1 MFDKIIKYI
10 TDINKWIAYVGL
22 LLMVALVFCFSV
34 SRTIGVPIIG
44 DIEIVQFL
52 MAVIIF
58 ASLAFTESTNSHIS
72 IGILTEKFPQSL
84 QNILGIIGKLIT
96 LVFCLVVIWVFI
108 QKMEYSTT
116 SLLLKIPL
124 YPFKFLLVIG
134 FAAWCLELIKKLFNK
149 KFID

>member
-1 MFDKIIKYI
+1 MIGKIIKYI

-58 ASLAFTESTNSHIS
+58 ASLAFTESENSHIS
-72 IGILTEKFPQSL
+72 IGIFTEKLPLFL

-96 LVFCLVVIWVFI
+96 LIFCLLVIWVFI
-108 QKMEYSTT
+108 KKMEYSTT

-124 YPFKFLLVIG
+124 YPFKYLLIIG
-134 FAAWCLELIKKLFNK
+134 FAAWCLEIIKKFANK